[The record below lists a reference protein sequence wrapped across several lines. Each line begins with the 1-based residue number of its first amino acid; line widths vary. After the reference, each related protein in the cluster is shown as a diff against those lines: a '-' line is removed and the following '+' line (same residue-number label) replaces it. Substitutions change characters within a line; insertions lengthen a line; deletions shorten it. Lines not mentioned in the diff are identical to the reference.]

1 MTTAPLFVPAHN
13 APMRH
18 ADGSI
23 NVDAYRE
30 IAVIERR
37 KALRQFW
44 SMLAAAIRPQASRP
58 VMRGYAARL
67 G

>member
-1 MTTAPLFVPAHN
+1 MTTAPLFIPAHN
-13 APMRH
+13 GPMRH

-23 NVDAYRE
+23 NIDAYRE
-30 IAVIERR
+30 IAMAERR

-44 SMLAAAIRPQASRP
+44 SMIAVAIRPQGSRA

>member
-1 MTTAPLFVPAHN
+1 MTKAPLFIPAHD

-23 NVDAYRE
+23 NVDAYRK
-30 IAVIERR
+30 IAMIERR

-44 SMLAAAIRPQASRP
+44 SVLAATIKPQASRP

>member
-1 MTTAPLFVPAHN
+1 MTTAPLFMPAHN

-23 NVDAYRE
+23 NVEAYRE
-30 IAVIERR
+30 IAMAERR
-37 KALRQFW
+37 KALHQFW
-44 SMLAAAIRPQASRP
+44 SLIAAAIRPRASRP